1 MIDPEPILSID
12 SISYREITD
21 LEDLARSCERW
32 RTAPAIAID
41 TEFAR
46 ERTFYPALGLI
57 QVSDGRENVLI
68 DPLSID
74 DLTPL
79 SDLLVAPEI
88 TKVLHSCGE
97 DLEVLHHHLGIVPT
111 PLVDTQV
118 AASMAG
124 IDHSMGYARLVEH
137 FCGVELPKAHTRS
150 NWLRRPLT
158 DAQKRY
164 AALDVAYL
172 LECNEAL
179 LDRLVELDRM
189 SWLQDDC
196 ERLSSPE
203 RFRID
208 DQATFRKLARG
219 RRLRKHQLVV
229 LHELCMWRERQARER
244 DLPRNFVLR
253 ENALAVLAQRRPT
266 TPSELKQIKELD
278 RRELERHGK
287 TLLRLIAAARG
298 RPPAEQPEPL
308 PLPIDLR
315 PYKEVIQAL
324 RGSARDIADALA
336 VPVELLAS
344 KRQVEALLRRYLSA
358 RDPVLPK
365 DLRGWRAEVV
375 GNPLWTQLKRKIPD
389 PGF

>member
-1 MIDPEPILSID
+1 MSID

-57 QVSDGRENVLI
+57 QLSDGRENVLI
-68 DPLSID
+68 DPLEID

-79 SDLLVAPEI
+79 SDLLMAPEV

-97 DLEVLHHHLGIVPT
+97 DLEVLHHHLGIVPK
-111 PLVDTQV
+111 PLVDTQL

-158 DAQKRY
+158 HAQKRY

-179 LDRLVELDRM
+179 LDRLAELDRTA
-189 SWLQDDC
+189 WLEDDC
-196 ERLSSPE
+196 DRLTSPE

-219 RRLRKHQLVV
+219 RRLRKPQLVV
-229 LHELCMWRERQARER
+229 LHELCMWREQQARER
-244 DLPRNFVLR
+244 DLPRNFVIR
-253 ENALAVLAQRRPT
+253 EAALAALAQRRPA

-278 RRELERHGK
+278 RRDLERHGK

-298 RPPAEQPEPL
+298 RPPSEQPEPL
-308 PLPIDLR
+308 PSPIDLR
-315 PYKEVIQAL
+315 PYKDVVQDL
-324 RGSARDIADALA
+324 RETARACADDLG

-344 KRQVEALLRRYLSA
+344 KRQVEALMRRYLSA

-375 GNPLWTQLKRKIPD
+375 GGPLLTRLKQQIPD